1 MSGLLEIIK
10 SKAHWVVLILLE
22 AASLTM
28 LFRFNPYQ
36 RSVWFDLSTE
46 VAGYIA
52 EFRGQIKYYAFLKEE
67 NKRLTRRNVILQQNL
82 ETLRDE
88 IATLKHVPS
97 LTEEKLVAQTQGSLL
112 IPAQVCGN
120 SVRHANNMMLI
131 NKGKADGVQR
141 EQGVLCGTGIVGIV
155 SQVSNH
161 YATVI
166 PMLNSKSS
174 ISCRLRG
181 SNYFGYLHWNGG
193 NPLVAILDDVPHHA
207 PVKVNDVVE
216 TSGFS
221 NIFPEGIFVGRVVKI
236 SDSADGQA
244 LQLTVQLSTDIA
256 RLNEV
261 LVVVNPDGQDI
272 RDAMTPS
279 PATTA
284 PKKPNNV
291 SRGSSGSR
299 RSKP

>member
-10 SKAHWVVLILLE
+10 SKAHWAVLILLE
-22 AASLTM
+22 VASLTM

-36 RSVWFDLSTE
+36 RSVWFDYSTE
-46 VAGYIA
+46 VAGFIA
-52 EFRGQIKYYAFLKEE
+52 EMRGQIDYYAFLKEE

-97 LTEEKLVAQTQGSLL
+97 LTEEKLVEQTQGRLL

-120 SVRHANNMMLI
+120 SVRHANNIMLI
-131 NKGKADGVQR
+131 NKGRADGVQR

-166 PMLNSKSS
+166 PILNSKSS
-174 ISCRLRG
+174 VSCRLRG

-221 NIFPEGIFVGRVVKI
+221 HIFPEGIFVGRVVKI

-244 LQLTVQLSTDIA
+244 LQLTVQLSTDVA

-261 LVVVNPDGQDI
+261 LVVSNPDEQDI
-272 RDAMTPS
+272 RDATTPPVQPS
-279 PATTA
+279 A
-284 PKKPNNV
+284 KKQEK
-291 SRGSSGSR
+291 R
-299 RSKP
+299 KP